1 MRMFKK
7 TRLLFI
13 FSILTLSAG
22 CKRKPPMMGPMEVS
36 VVTLRAQ
43 PLTLTT
49 ELPGRVTAH
58 RIADVRPQASGVI
71 LKRLFNEGTDVQA
84 GQSLYQIDP
93 AFYRA
98 AYESAQAT
106 VEKDSASLVSAA
118 ALLNRYR
125 PLVQAN
131 AVSKQDLDNAL
142 SAQLGAAADLAAG
155 RAAMQTARINL
166 VYTNVLAPISGR
178 ISRSAVTEGALV
190 TANQV
195 QALAT
200 IQQLDPIYV
209 DVTQPSSLLLRLEH
223 EYADGQL
230 KNAGKNQAL
239 VHLTLED
246 GTIYDIPG
254 KLQFSEVTVDPGTG
268 AVTLRAVFPNPH
280 HTLLP
285 GMFVQEQIQE
295 GVDEDALLVP
305 QRGITHNQRGEPT
318 ALVIGKDNKV
328 EARTLTTDRA
338 IGDMWLVTDG
348 LNPGDRLIVEGL
360 QKIGPGAPVQGV
372 EVPATSTATPTGQ

>member
-1 MRMFKK
+1 MLKK
-7 TRLLFI
+7 ELISFI
-13 FSILTLSAG
+13 FAIFALTPA
-22 CKRKPPMMGPMEVS
+22 CKRTPPMMCPTEVG

-49 ELPGRVTAH
+49 ELPGRVVAH
-58 RIADVRPQASGVI
+58 RVADVRPQAGGVI
-71 LKRLFNEGTDVQA
+71 LKRLYNEGTDVQA
-84 GQSLYQIDP
+84 GQPLYQIDP
-93 AFYRA
+93 ASYRA
-98 AYESAQAT
+98 AYESAQAA
-106 VEKDSASLVSAA
+106 VEKDSASVVSTT
-118 ALLNRYR
+118 ALLDRYR
-125 PLVQAN
+125 PLVAAN
-131 AVSKQDLDNAL
+131 AVSKQDYDNAL
-142 SAQLGAAADLAAG
+142 AAQLGAAADLASAH
-155 RAAMQTARINL
+155 AAAQTARINL
-166 VYTNVLAPISGR
+166 VYTDVLAPISGR

-190 TANQV
+190 TANQP

-209 DVTQPSSLLLRLEH
+209 DVTQPSALLLRLKR

-230 KNAGKNQAL
+230 QSAGKNQAV

-254 KLQFSEVTVDPGTG
+254 QLQFSEVTVDPGTG
-268 AVTLRAVFPNPH
+268 AITLRAVFPNPN

-295 GVDEDALLVP
+295 GMAEDALLVP
-305 QRGITHNQRGEPT
+305 QRGVTHNQRGEPT

-328 EARTLTTDRA
+328 EARTLITDRA

-360 QKIGPGAPVQGV
+360 QKIGPGAPVTGV
-372 EVPATSTATPTGQ
+372 EVSTMTSPAPQ

>member
-1 MRMFKK
+1 MPMLKK
-7 TRLLFI
+7 QLPVI
-13 FSILTLSAG
+13 FAVLALAPG
-22 CKRKPPMMGPMEVS
+22 CKRAQPMMGPAQVS
-36 VVTLRAQ
+36 VITLRTQ

-58 RIADVRPQASGVI
+58 RVAEVRPQANGVI
-71 LKRLFNEGTDVQA
+71 LKRLYNEGTDVQA
-84 GQSLYQIDP
+84 GQALYQIDP
-93 AFYRA
+93 APYRA

-106 VEKDSASLVSAA
+106 VEKDSATLISAT

-125 PLVQAN
+125 PLVEAN
-131 AVSKQDLDNAL
+131 AVSKQDMDNAL
-142 SAQLGAAADLAAG
+142 SAQLGAAADLASA
-155 RAAMQTARINL
+155 RASMQAARINL
-166 VYTNVLAPISGR
+166 VYTDVLAPISGR

-190 TANQV
+190 TANQT

-209 DVTQPSSLLLRLEH
+209 DVTQPSTLLLRLKQ
-223 EYADGQL
+223 EYADRKL
-230 KNAGKNQAL
+230 KSAGKDQAI

-268 AVTLRAVFPNPH
+268 AVTLRAVFPNPN

-295 GVDEDALLVP
+295 GLDEDALLVP
-305 QRGITHNQRGEPT
+305 QQGITHNQRGEPT
-318 ALVIGKDNKV
+318 AMVIGKDNKV

-360 QKIGPGAPVQGV
+360 QKIGPGAPVEGV
-372 EVPATSTATPTGQ
+372 EVSTTSLATPAGPQ